1 MQFYV
6 INIDQFFCSYLKRT
20 QPLSSRPEA
29 KQIMSSYAKRVLGLK
44 SLLGHPRKSK
54 RSKYSYVS
62 EEWFDSLSKE
72 ELKQLCQAA
81 KIKVSGNQRDLI
93 KRLDGDERTKM
104 YGVATRQKCVD
115 MCRDRFLSVAGNKLC
130 LAIRILTHDSGVAA
144 NTCPIKIVTLLAEKD
159 ERNTD
164 PAVGTNEKA
173 TLPLSTHTLYEMVE
187 KLVLSVK
194 TIEKYSSTE
203 KENAT
208 HAPDVYTLMQ
218 KLIHQECIEKGLLEH
233 NPSQALESAEAVI
246 MAFNDRFEHME
257 YPANGH
263 EDFLAL
269 CESLNEVIE
278 GVKTYLSLEQ
288 IEATMEWLEELF
300 VNVDRFNIGAE
311 NLVYVINLLDADWH
325 PSSTAANHGTPLLRE
340 LRDAEINQS

>member
-1 MQFYV
+1 
-6 INIDQFFCSYLKRT
+6 
-20 QPLSSRPEA
+20 
-29 KQIMSSYAKRVLGLK
+29 MSSYAKRVLGLK

-81 KIKVSGNQRDLI
+81 KIKVSGNESDLI
-93 KRLDGDERTKM
+93 KRLDADERTKM

-130 LAIRILTHDSGVAA
+130 LAIRILTHDSGVVA
-144 NTCPIKIVTLLAEKD
+144 NTCPIKIATLLVEKT
-159 ERNTD
+159 EPTTD
-164 PAVGTNEKA
+164 FAVGTNEKA
-173 TLPLSTHTLYEMVE
+173 TLPLSTHTLYNMVE

-194 TIEKYSSTE
+194 TKAKYSSTE
-203 KENAT
+203 KENVM
-208 HAPDVYTLMQ
+208 HAPDVYALMQ
-218 KLIHQECIEKGLLEH
+218 KLIYQECIEKGLLEY
-233 NPSQALESAEAVI
+233 NPSQALESTEAVI

-263 EDFLAL
+263 EEFLAL
-269 CESLNEVIE
+269 CESLRAVIE
-278 GVKTYLSLEQ
+278 AVKSFLSLEQ
-288 IEATMEWLEELF
+288 IEAALEWLQELF
-300 VNVDRFNIGAE
+300 VNLVRFDIGAE

-325 PSSTAANHGTPLLRE
+325 PLSNAENHGTTLLRE
-340 LRDAEINQS
+340 LRDNGIIQL